1 MFASKGSPS
10 RFVIV
15 KVKSVGQFA
24 ADSVDVTSRSEKV
37 CTFTAASIV
46 YVYGLDVKVEE
57 FIDRRATKHG
67 STNVMTNW

>member
-15 KVKSVGQFA
+15 KVKSVGQIA
-24 ADSVDVTSRSEKV
+24 ADSVDVTSRSVKV
-37 CTFTAASIV
+37 CTFAAASIV
-46 YVYGLDVKVEE
+46 YVYGLDVKVEG

>member
-37 CTFTAASIV
+37 CTFAAASIV
-46 YVYGLDVKVEE
+46 YVYGLDVKVEG

>member
-24 ADSVDVTSRSEKV
+24 ADSVEVTSRSEKV
-37 CTFTAASIV
+37 CTFAAASIV
-46 YVYGLDVKVEE
+46 YVYGFDVKVEE
-57 FIDRRATKHG
+57 LIVRTATTHG
-67 STNVMTNW
+67 SKNVMANW